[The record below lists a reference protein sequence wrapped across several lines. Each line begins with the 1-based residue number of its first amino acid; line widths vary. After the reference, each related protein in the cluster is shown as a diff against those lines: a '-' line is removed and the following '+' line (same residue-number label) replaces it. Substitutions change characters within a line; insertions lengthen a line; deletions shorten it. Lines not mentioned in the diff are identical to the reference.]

1 MKRKSIFKQLLI
13 PMMTVICVLTAV
25 LVVVILMIFTSSY
38 EKDVYSKN
46 QDISNLLSGEMAAF
60 MDGAYSLNETLS
72 VNPGILTMET
82 DVQTPILAECVKNN
96 SYLEQIYIQGTD
108 GMQTG
113 RSAGELA
120 DRSTRWWFLQTLS
133 DEKPFISKSYYSVA
147 TGMPCAS
154 IFFPMYRNGKLVG
167 VYAADLKLDF
177 LQELIGE
184 YSHEEDGRISF
195 VIDGEGAVVAHPDQ
209 QQIEEQYNYRDL
221 VRNVSVKGTNGEVQK
236 DGDGNIITQ
245 QYPLEASEDF
255 KQVIKEVMAGDSGS
269 TRITYDGEP
278 YYVSYASIPLKG
290 ESDSW
295 SLITL
300 HKRSAAMSTVSNML
314 KVAAVIAVVGILTA
328 ILVVVYLARKLT
340 RPLVSITGLIQEAAD
355 GDFSIQAQVKSRNE
369 VGLLAKSFN
378 IMAGKIS
385 GILVRIITSIKELVI
400 CSGKLRDIESNI
412 GTISKALKEISEGT
426 VAQTGDVNKVVDQM
440 AQMEDKFRELKDKSG
455 NLLSEAEH
463 TIISSEEGGKSV
475 QELERQNLHVEQ
487 NVKLSY
493 EKIKTLETHSANI
506 ADIVSTINNISSETE
521 LLSLNAS
528 IEAARAGE
536 FGRGFAVVA
545 ESIGRLAAD
554 STSATENIE
563 KIIVELCKDIEEAVS
578 NIEEVKGSMAVQME
592 AVQKVKEIIDIFRK
606 LAGQTS
612 SSVNDIDGLIAEMYE
627 IDHSIVYAAQRILD
641 VSQKTE
647 ELSVEVT
654 GSLEEE
660 LKDIQ
665 SGVSSLTEISGYM
678 EQEMRKFKVNSQIN
692 A

>member
-269 TRITYDGEP
+269 TRIIYDGEP
-278 YYVSYASIPLKG
+278 YYVSYASIPLEG

-385 GILVRIITSIKELVI
+385 GILARIITSIKELVI

>member
-269 TRITYDGEP
+269 TRIIYDGEP

-385 GILVRIITSIKELVI
+385 GILARIITSIKELVI

-426 VAQTGDVNKVVDQM
+426 VDQTGDVNKVVDQM